1 MATPTAQSASQVIA
15 DSLLAINVIR
25 AGQTPSASLQAQG
38 IRRLNQ
44 MMALWEGEGRN
55 IGYIPVG
62 TVTDVLT
69 VPDAAILGIV
79 NNLAIHMAPSFGATV
94 PVEIAALAMMGLSII
109 DKITAQEVIM
119 DTDLQRPADL
129 AGAGFNINTG

>member
-1 MATPTAQSASQVIA
+1 MATPTAQAASQVIA
-15 DSLLAINVIR
+15 DALLAINVLR
-25 AGQTPSASLQAQG
+25 DGETASAAQQAQG

-44 MMALWEGEGRN
+44 MMALWEAEGKN
-55 IGYIPVG
+55 LGYIPVG

-94 PVEIAALAMMGLSII
+94 PVEIAALAMMGLATI
-109 DKITAQEVIM
+109 DKITAKEVIM
-119 DTDLQRPADL
+119 DMDLQLPADWP
-129 AGAGFNINTG
+129 GAFNVNTG

>member
-1 MATPTAQSASQVIA
+1 MATPTAQAASQVIA
-15 DSLLAINVIR
+15 DALLAICVIR
-25 AGQTPSASLQAQG
+25 DGETPSAAVQAQG
-38 IRRLNQ
+38 VRRLNQ

-62 TVTDVLT
+62 TATDVLT

-94 PVEIAALAMMGLSII
+94 PVEIAALAMMGMATI
-109 DKITAQEVIM
+109 DKLTAQKVIM
-119 DTDLQRPADL
+119 DTDLQRPSDRSSA
-129 AGAGFNINTG
+129 FNINTG

>member
-1 MATPTAQSASQVIA
+1 MATPTSQAASQVIA
-15 DSLLAINVIR
+15 DALLAINVLR
-25 AGQTPSASLQAQG
+25 DGETPSAAQQAQA

-44 MMALWEGEGRN
+44 MMALWEAEGKSL
-55 IGYIPVG
+55 GYIPVG

-94 PVEIAALAMMGLSII
+94 PVEIATLAMMGLATI
-109 DKITAQEVIM
+109 DKITAKEVIM
-119 DTDLQRPADL
+119 DMDLPRSAEWP
-129 AGAGFNINTG
+129 GEFNINTG

>member
-1 MATPTAQSASQVIA
+1 MATPTTQTASQVIA
-15 DSLLAINVIR
+15 DALLAINVIR
-25 AGQTPSASLQAQG
+25 DGETASAAQQAQG

-44 MMALWEGEGRN
+44 MMALWEGESRN
-55 IGYIPVG
+55 LGYIPVG

-94 PVEIAALAMMGLSII
+94 PVEIVALAMMGLATI
-109 DKITAQEVIM
+109 DKLTAKEVIM
-119 DTDLQRPADL
+119 DMDLQPTAARSEPFD
-129 AGAGFNINTG
+129 INTG

>member
-1 MATPTAQSASQVIA
+1 MATPTSQAASQIIA
-15 DSLLAINVIR
+15 DALLAINVIR
-25 AGQTPSASLQAQG
+25 AGQTPSAVLQAQG

-79 NNLAIHMAPSFGATV
+79 NNLAIHMAPSFGASAS
-94 PVEIAALAMMGLSII
+94 PEIVALATMGLSII
-109 DKITAQEVIM
+109 DKITAKEVIM
-119 DTDLQRPADL
+119 DMDLQRPADYP
-129 AGAGFNINTG
+129 GAFNINTG

>member
-1 MATPTAQSASQVIA
+1 MSTPTAQAASQVIA
-15 DSLLAINVIR
+15 DALLAINVIR
-25 AGQTPSASLQAQG
+25 DGETPSAAQQAQA

-44 MMALWEGEGRN
+44 MMALWEADGRN

-79 NNLAIHMAPSFGATV
+79 NNLAIHMAPSFGATAS
-94 PVEIAALAMMGLSII
+94 VEIAALAMMGMSII
-109 DKITAQEVIM
+109 DKITAQEVLA
-119 DTDLQRPADL
+119 DLDLQAPADWP
-129 AGAGFNINTG
+129 GSFNVNTG

>member
-1 MATPTAQSASQVIA
+1 MTTPTAQAASQVIA

-25 AGQTPSASLQAQG
+25 DGETPSAEQQAQA

-55 IGYIPVG
+55 ISYIPVG

-94 PVEIAALAMMGLSII
+94 SPEVIALATMGLATI
-109 DKITAQEVIM
+109 DKMTAKEVIM
-119 DTDLQRPADL
+119 DMDLQRPSDWPEAFSVTN
-129 AGAGFNINTG
+129 G

>member
-1 MATPTAQSASQVIA
+1 MATPTAQAASQIIA
-15 DSLLAINVIR
+15 DALLAINVIR
-25 AGQTPSASLQAQG
+25 DGETPSAALQAQG

-44 MMALWEGEGRN
+44 MMALWEGEGKN
-55 IGYIPVG
+55 LGYIPVG
-62 TVTDVLT
+62 TVTEVLT

-94 PVEIAALAMMGLSII
+94 PAEIAVLAAMGLATI

-119 DTDLQRPADL
+119 DMDLQRPADWP
-129 AGAGFNINTG
+129 GSFNVNTG

>member
-1 MATPTAQSASQVIA
+1 VATPTAQATSQIISDA
-15 DSLLAINVIR
+15 LLAINVIR
-25 AGQTPSASLQAQG
+25 DGETPSAEQQAQA

-79 NNLAIHMAPSFGATV
+79 NSLAIHMAPSFGATASPEV
-94 PVEIAALAMMGLSII
+94 IALATMGLATI
-109 DKITAQEVIM
+109 DKLTAREVIM
-119 DTDLQRPADL
+119 DMNLPSPSDWP
-129 AGAGFNINTG
+129 GVFSVNNG

>member
-1 MATPTAQSASQVIA
+1 MSTPTAQTASQIIA
-15 DSLLAINVIR
+15 DALLAINVLR
-25 AGQTPSASLQAQG
+25 DGETPSAAMQAQG

-44 MMALWEGEGRN
+44 MMALWEADGRN

-79 NNLAIHMAPSFGATV
+79 NNLAIHMAPSFGANV
-94 PVEIAALAMMGLSII
+94 SAEIAALAMMGMGII
-109 DKITAQEVIM
+109 DKITAKEVIA
-119 DTDLQRPADL
+119 DLDLQAPADWP
-129 AGAGFNINTG
+129 GVFNVVSG

>member
-1 MATPTAQSASQVIA
+1 MATPTSQAASQIIA
-15 DSLLAINVIR
+15 DALLVINVIR
-25 AGQTPSASLQAQG
+25 AGQTPSAVLQAQG

-79 NNLAIHMAPSFGATV
+79 NNLAIHMAPSFGASAS
-94 PVEIAALAMMGLSII
+94 PEIVALATMGLSII
-109 DKITAQEVIM
+109 DKITAKEVIM
-119 DTDLQRPADL
+119 DMDLQRPADYL
-129 AGAGFNINTG
+129 GAFNINTG

>member
-1 MATPTAQSASQVIA
+1 MATPTAQAASQVIA
-15 DSLLAINVIR
+15 DALLSINAIR
-25 AGQTPSASLQAQG
+25 DGETPSAALQAQG

-44 MMALWEGEGRN
+44 MMALWEAEGRN
-55 IGYIPVG
+55 LGYIPVG

-79 NNLAIHMAPSFGATV
+79 NNLAIHMAPSLAATAS
-94 PVEIAALAMMGLSII
+94 PEIAALAMMGLAII

-119 DTDLQRPADL
+119 DTDLPIPADR
-129 AGAGFNINTG
+129 ASVFNINTG

>member
-1 MATPTAQSASQVIA
+1 MSTATSQSASQVIA

-25 AGQTPSASLQAQG
+25 AGQSPTASMLEQG
-38 IRRLNQ
+38 VRRLNQ
-44 MMALWEGEGRN
+44 MMALWESDGNE

-62 TVTDVLT
+62 TVTDILT

-94 PVEIAALAMMGLSII
+94 PPEIIALAQLGMQVI
-109 DKITAQEVIM
+109 DKITAVEVLV
-119 DTDLQRPADL
+119 DLDLQRTADQSL
-129 AGAGFNINTG
+129 YNIGID

>member
-1 MATPTAQSASQVIA
+1 MATATAQAASQVIA
-15 DSLLAINVIR
+15 DALLAINVLR
-25 AGQTPSASLQAQG
+25 DGETASAAQQAQG

-44 MMALWEGEGRN
+44 MMALWEGEGKN
-55 IGYIPVG
+55 LGYIPVG
-62 TVTDVLT
+62 TVTDILT

-94 PVEIAALAMMGLSII
+94 PVEIATLAAMGLATI

-119 DTDLQRPADL
+119 DMDLQLPADWP
-129 AGAGFNINTG
+129 GSFNVVSG

>member
-1 MATPTAQSASQVIA
+1 MATPTSQAASQIIA
-15 DSLLAINVIR
+15 DALLAICVIR
-25 AGQTPSASLQAQG
+25 DGETPSAAMQSQA

-44 MMALWEGEGRN
+44 MMALWEAEGKN
-55 IGYIPVG
+55 LGYIPVG

-94 PVEIAALAMMGLSII
+94 PVEIAALAMMGLATI
-109 DKITAQEVIM
+109 DKITAKEVIM
-119 DTDLQRPADL
+119 DMDLQLPADWP
-129 AGAGFNINTG
+129 GAFNVNTG

>member
-1 MATPTAQSASQVIA
+1 LATPTAQAASQIIA
-15 DSLLAINVIR
+15 DALLAINVIR
-25 AGQTPSASLQAQG
+25 DGETPSAAMQAQG

-44 MMALWEGEGRN
+44 MMSLWEGEGKN
-55 IGYIPVG
+55 LGYIPVG

-94 PVEIAALAMMGLSII
+94 PAEIVALATMGLSTI
-109 DKITAQEVIM
+109 DKITAKEVIM
-119 DTDLQRPADL
+119 DMDLQLPADWP
-129 AGAGFNINTG
+129 GTFNINTG

>member
-1 MATPTAQSASQVIA
+1 MATPTSQAASQVISDA
-15 DSLLAINVIR
+15 LLAINVIR
-25 AGQTPSASLQAQG
+25 DGETPNAAQQSQG

-44 MMALWEGEGRN
+44 MMALWEGEGKN
-55 IGYIPVG
+55 LGYIPVG

-94 PVEIAALAMMGLSII
+94 PVEIATLAAMGLGVI

-119 DTDLQRPADL
+119 DMDLQPTADRW
-129 AGAGFNINTG
+129 AAFDINSG

>member
-1 MATPTAQSASQVIA
+1 MATPTAQTASQVIS
-15 DSLLAINVIR
+15 DSLLCINVIR
-25 AGQTPSASLQAQG
+25 DGETASAAQQAQG

-44 MMALWEGEGRN
+44 MMALWEGEGRSL
-55 IGYIPVG
+55 GYIPVG

-94 PVEIAALAMMGLSII
+94 PIEIAALAMMGLSTI
-109 DKITAQEVIM
+109 DKITAKEVIM
-119 DTDLQRPADL
+119 DTDLQLPADRS
-129 AGAGFNINTG
+129 ASFNISTG

>member
-1 MATPTAQSASQVIA
+1 VATPTAQAASQVIA
-15 DSLLAINVIR
+15 DALLSINVIR
-25 AGQTPSASLQAQG
+25 DGETPSAAQQAQG

-94 PVEIAALAMMGLSII
+94 PIEIAALAMMGLATI
-109 DKITAQEVIM
+109 DKLTAKEVIM
-119 DTDLQRPADL
+119 DMDLQRSADRQNS
-129 AGAGFNINTG
+129 FNVNTG

>member
-1 MATPTAQSASQVIA
+1 MTTPTAQTASQIISDA
-15 DSLLAINVIR
+15 LLCINVLR
-25 AGQTPSASLQAQG
+25 DGETPSAAQQAQG

-44 MMALWEGEGRN
+44 MMSLWDGEGKN
-55 IGYIPVG
+55 LGYIPVG

-94 PVEIAALAMMGLSII
+94 PAEIAVLAAMGLATI

-119 DTDLQRPADL
+119 DMDLQRPADWP
-129 AGAGFNINTG
+129 GSFHINTG